1 MTPGDTLTDCCGSL
15 TLHTVTDREV
25 TYTLQGSQFRY
36 RVGRDRA
43 ELWIEK
49 GFWRYAAAEQDK
61 DKQNERDGICKH
73 GV

>member
-15 TLHTVTDREV
+15 TLLSVTDREV
-25 TYTLQGSQFRY
+25 IYQLAGSTFRY

-43 ELWIEK
+43 EVWLEK
-49 GFWRYAAAEQDK
+49 GFWKHDK
-61 DKQNERDGICKH
+61 DIGNERNSICEH